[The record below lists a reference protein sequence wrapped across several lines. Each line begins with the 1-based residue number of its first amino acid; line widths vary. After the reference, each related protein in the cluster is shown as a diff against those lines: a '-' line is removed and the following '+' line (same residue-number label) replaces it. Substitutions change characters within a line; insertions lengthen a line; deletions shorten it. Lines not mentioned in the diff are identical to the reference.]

1 MSKRDPHEIRVL
13 EDRWVTVRHIV
24 EAVAIV
30 SAGIWAFYTFVYQ
43 ERIKPA
49 SEPAALTLTIA
60 LSSLGH
66 DRLRDIVNL
75 HVGLHDTGKTE
86 IDIAADGYNIWGER
100 YGGQSVVR
108 RRESPDR
115 YRFDSGLPIVSRR
128 LITAFAELRDA
139 AVGGTKGNHIIIEPG
154 STETL
159 DRVFAVPHGAYDIIH
174 AQVSAVPIK
183 TTRTAKV
190 PIAVTTPRVGGYL
203 LRPAAGDDAEED
215 DNTTDF
221 ALPP

>member
-1 MSKRDPHEIRVL
+1 MSRRDPHEIRVL
-13 EDRWVTVRHIV
+13 EDRWVTIRHIV

-30 SAGIWAFYTFVYQ
+30 SAGAWAFYTFVYQ
-43 ERIKPA
+43 EKIKPA
-49 SEPAALTLTIA
+49 SEPAALTLTTT

-66 DRLRDIVNL
+66 DRRRDIVNL
-75 HVGLHDTGKTE
+75 EIGLRNTGKTE

-100 YGGQSVVR
+100 YGGEPVIR
-108 RRESPDR
+108 RSERRDR
-115 YRFDSGLPIVSRR
+115 YEYNAGLPIVSRR

-139 AVGGTKGNHIIIEPG
+139 AVGGTVGNHIVIEPG
-154 STETL
+154 AIETL
-159 DRVFAVPHGAYDIIH
+159 DRVFAVPRGTFDIIH
-174 AQVSAVPIK
+174 AQASVVPIK
-183 TTRTAKV
+183 TTRATKV
-190 PIAVTTPRVGGYL
+190 PIAVVTARVGGYL